1 MCGNGDLQKFSDLPM
16 VTGLVIEGV
25 HFEIHVYLLSYC
37 ATKSG
42 ANFSKNVFSANV
54 WW

>member
-1 MCGNGDLQKFSDLPM
+1 M

-37 ATKSG
+37 ATKSV
-42 ANFSKNVFSANV
+42 KERIQC
-54 WW
+54 